1 MYAIKYKKGMC
12 EDVLDIFAHTYYA
25 WMYYTPEKP
34 AMSRDKPKQFS
45 DFGHISYTFSYLND
59 EKLLSK

>member
-34 AMSRDKPKQFS
+34 AMSRVKPKQFS
-45 DFGHISYTFSYLND
+45 DFGHISHTFSY
-59 EKLLSK
+59 